1 MVTRVKNELYKY
13 SQIFEIDMSKN
24 LLTLYVNPEFI
35 KKIKNVSGLIKL
47 EYVESVLENDN
58 GNLEKA

>member
-13 SQIFEIDMSKN
+13 SQIFEIDMSKH